1 MYYITVSISLFIIH
15 RVGGYPGRKPRVGTS
30 YVPMKLA
37 LYTMSFCNIGMILD
51 HSFELV
57 GFQNYHVLNG
67 TLYQKQAPFGHC
79 QNELDMSVAGLWIGN
94 HPYITSAKNWVGGYR
109 KLSVLQTFSTV
120 FMLILTPVVGG
131 WVKNVQNYTEEIYG
145 WYLVLISQMCNVQT
159 LTYLSP
165 PLKT

>member
-15 RVGGYPGRKPRVGTS
+15 RVGGYPGRKPRVGTVT
-30 YVPMKLA
+30 YA
-37 LYTMSFCNIGMILD
+37 IGSL
-51 HSFELV
+51 
-57 GFQNYHVLNG
+57 YHVIL
-67 TLYQKQAPFGHC
+67 QHW
-79 QNELDMSVAGLWIGN
+79 D
-94 HPYITSAKNWVGGYR
+94 R

-131 WVKNVQNYTEEIYG
+131 WVKNVQNYTDEIYG

-165 PLKT
+165 LLKTKAKNLLVHNLLHVRTAKASNHIQK